1 MATTPD
7 VSVIVPTHNRAH
19 LVAEAVDSVLAQT
32 FGNLEVIVI
41 DDGSTDNTLEVLQTF
56 SDSRIRVIRQ
66 NNLGI
71 SGARNT
77 GIRAARGKYIAFL
90 DSDDIWLP
98 ELLATEVPVLEER
111 PEIDIVYAKAQ
122 AMDAAGNPKPQTLGT
137 TERFPGEYLRSM
149 LYGFFGC
156 LPTTILR
163 RECFDSV
170 GLFDESLKGRVDWD
184 MFLRMSQYHRFR
196 FINRVL
202 ARYRFHEGRTTGP
215 KSPVFREV
223 TQNHITVLDT
233 FFAQPELSEDILSFK
248 NTAYRNAYLA
258 AGMQFLNTGN
268 RREAISCFV
277 HAMQHG
283 SILETPLRI
292 LWLILVYNVLSRTH
306 SGIWLLNSL
315 VELRQKRLT
324 KHGSA

>member
-7 VSVIVPTHNRAH
+7 ISVIVPTYNRAH
-19 LVAEAVDSVLAQT
+19 LVAEAINSVLAQT
-32 FGNLEVIVI
+32 LGSLEVIVI

-56 SDSRIRVIRQ
+56 NDVRIRVIHQ
-66 NNLGI
+66 HNMGI
-71 SGARNT
+71 GGARNT
-77 GIRAARGKYIAFL
+77 GIRTARGKYIAFL

-122 AMDAAGNPKPQTLGT
+122 AMDATGNLKPQMLGT
-137 TERFPGEYLRSM
+137 AERFPGEYLRSM

-184 MFLRMSQYHRFR
+184 MFLRISQYHQFH

-233 FFAQPELSEDILSFK
+233 FFAQPGLSEDILSFK

-258 AGMQFLNTGN
+258 AGMQFLNTRN
-268 RREAISCFV
+268 RRETMSCFA
-277 HAMQHG
+277 HAMRYG

-292 LWLILVYNVLSRTH
+292 LWLILVYNVLSKTY
-306 SGIWLLNSL
+306 SGMWLLNSL
-315 VELRQKRLT
+315 VKLRQKRLA
-324 KHGSA
+324 KRGGA